1 MESIERPQ
9 KPQLDYEFYTDG
21 NGVLVKQL
29 TAESELV
36 WSRYLHADHLA
47 RAAIWKAQ
55 HAAEEEEVSSRG
67 GDI

>member
-47 RAAIWKAQ
+47 RAAI
-55 HAAEEEEVSSRG
+55 
-67 GDI
+67 